1 MNTNRQ
7 GFTLI
12 ELLVV
17 IAIIAILAAI
27 LFPVFARA
35 REKARAATCMSNL
48 KQLGLALE
56 MYSSD
61 YDDLYPWAVDP
72 ADQFLPQIWASYP
85 AWQAM
90 IPTMPRLKDVLMPY
104 TKNRQIWQCRSDKGF
119 TVLEGTGLPLD
130 GTPTAFDALGT
141 SYMWRTEIVFQ
152 HTGPSTLD
160 DPTATNILFD
170 GHGAWHGGGGAYENG
185 RWNIL
190 YGDGHVKSANS
201 GQFDEAWATAVR

>member
-1 MNTNRQ
+1 MIRNRR

-35 REKARAATCMSNL
+35 REKARSATCMSNL

-85 AWQAM
+85 AWQAI
-90 IPTMPRLKDVLMPY
+90 IPTMPRLKDALLPY
-104 TKNRQIWQCRSDKGF
+104 TKNREIWHCRSDKGF

-130 GTPTAFDALGT
+130 ATPTAFEALGT
-141 SYMWRTEIVFQ
+141 SYMWRTEIVFR
-152 HTGPSTLD
+152 HTGPSTLA

-170 GHGAWHGGGGAYENG
+170 GHGAWHGGNTYQGG

-201 GQFDEAWATAVR
+201 GQLDDAWATAVR

>member
-1 MNTNRQ
+1 LARRSA
-7 GFTLI
+7 FTLI

-35 REKARAATCMSNL
+35 REKARAASCMSNL

-61 YDDLYPWAVDP
+61 HDDYYPWAVDP
-72 ADQFLPQIWASYP
+72 ADQNLPEIWNSHP

-90 IPTMPRLKDVLMPY
+90 IPFMPRIKDALMPY
-104 TKNRQIWQCRSDKGF
+104 TKNRQIWGCRSDNGF
-119 TVLEGTGLPLD
+119 TVLEGTGLALD
-130 GTPTAFDALGT
+130 GTPTAFDAFGT
-141 SYMWRTEIVFQ
+141 SYMWRTEVAFARC
-152 HTGPSTLD
+152 GPSLLD
-160 DPTATNILFD
+160 RPTETNILFD
-170 GHGAWHGGGGAYENG
+170 GHGTWHGSANSG
-185 RWNIL
+185 RWNVL

-201 GQFDEAWATAVR
+201 AQLDDAWATPVR